1 MMQWLETTL
10 GGVPD
15 LVETLRPEASFR
27 EFYRVHLGSSR
38 QVAMFAP
45 PEKEDPERFV
55 RLARLFK
62 DAGVPAPVIHES
74 DISHG
79 FVLME
84 DFGPRHFLDLYL
96 SGNADEALDQ
106 GISMLHVLQ
115 QMEPNAVPPYTNTRL
130 GDELDLFRVW
140 LIEGLLQMNV
150 PASWPELCTQLVEDL
165 GAQPVCVV
173 HRDYHCKN
181 LLITE
186 AGGLGIV
193 DFQDALAGPALYDL
207 ASLLRDCYW
216 RFDEP
221 TIHRWLTRYVEA
233 SGWYF
238 ADPWHQFNRTALQR
252 QLKAVGIFSRLF
264 IRDGKPSHLQ
274 YIVPVL
280 SHAGFLARESTKHP
294 GFADWLD
301 SVQVAA
307 RSKLKEKTG

>member
-1 MMQWLETTL
+1 MQWLETTL

-27 EFYRVHLGSSR
+27 EFYRVHRGSSSH
-38 QVAMFAP
+38 VAMFAP

-62 DAGVPAPVIHES
+62 NAGVPAPQIHAS
-74 DISHG
+74 DLGRG

-84 DFGPRHFLDLYL
+84 DFGPRHFLDLYRN
-96 SGNADEALDQ
+96 GQADEALDR

-115 QMEPNAVPPYTNTRL
+115 RMDPTVVPPYTAIRL
-130 GDELDLFRVW
+130 SDELDIFRTW

-150 PASWPELCTQLVEDL
+150 PAYWSAVCAQLIEDL
-165 GAQPVCVV
+165 GAQPAGVV

-186 AGGLGIV
+186 AGSLGIV
-193 DFQDALAGPALYDL
+193 DFQDALAGPVLYDL

-221 TIHRWLTRYVEA
+221 TIHRWIEPYV
-233 SGWYF
+233 STDKLG
-238 ADPWHQFNRTALQR
+238 TAR
-252 QLKAVGIFSRLF
+252 CTIN
-264 IRDGKPSHLQ
+264 I
-274 YIVPVL
+274 
-280 SHAGFLARESTKHP
+280 
-294 GFADWLD
+294 
-301 SVQVAA
+301 
-307 RSKLKEKTG
+307 

>member
-1 MMQWLETTL
+1 MLQWLETTL

-62 DAGVPAPVIHES
+62 DAGVPVPAIHGS
-74 DISHG
+74 DISRG

-84 DFGPRHFLDLYL
+84 DFGPRHFLDLYQ
-96 SGNADEALDQ
+96 SGNAHQALER
-106 GISMLHVLQ
+106 GISMLHVMQ
-115 QMEPNAVPPYTNTRL
+115 RMEPDVVPPYTAIRL
-130 GDELDLFRVW
+130 RDELDIFRIW

-150 PASWPELCTQLVEDL
+150 PAYWPEVCAQLVEDL
-165 GAQPVCVV
+165 AAQPVGVV

-181 LLITE
+181 LLMTD
-186 AGGLGIV
+186 ADGLGIV
-193 DFQDALAGPALYDL
+193 DFQDALAGPVLYDV

-221 TIHRWLTRYVEA
+221 TIHHWLARYVEA
-233 SGWYF
+233 SSWHF
-238 ADPWHQFNRTALQR
+238 DDPWNQFNRTALQR
-252 QLKAVGIFSRLF
+252 QLKAVGIFSRLHL
-264 IRDGKPSHLQ
+264 RDHKSSHLE

-280 SHAGFLARESTKHP
+280 DHAAFLARESTSHT
-294 GFADWLD
+294 GLADWLD

-307 RSKLKEKTG
+307 RGKLRAKTE

>member
-1 MMQWLETTL
+1 MQWLETTL

-27 EFYRVHLGSSR
+27 EFYRVHRGSSSH
-38 QVAMFAP
+38 VAMFAP

-62 DAGVPAPVIHES
+62 NAGVPAPHIHAS
-74 DISHG
+74 DLGRG

-84 DFGPRHFLDLYL
+84 DFGPRHFLDLYRN
-96 SGNADEALDQ
+96 GQADEALNR

-115 QMEPNAVPPYTNTRL
+115 RMDQRVVPPYTAIRL
-130 GDELDLFRVW
+130 SDELDIFRTW

-150 PASWPELCTQLVEDL
+150 PAYWSAVCAQLIEDL
-165 GAQPVCVV
+165 GAQPTGVI

-186 AGGLGIV
+186 AGSLGIV
-193 DFQDALAGPALYDL
+193 DFQDALAGPVLYDL

-221 TIHRWLTRYVEA
+221 TIRRWLTRYVED
-233 SGWYF
+233 SGWHLE
-238 ADPWHQFNRTALQR
+238 DPWNQLNRTALQR
-252 QLKAVGIFSRLF
+252 QLKAVGIFSRLHL
-264 IRDGKPSHLQ
+264 RDSKSSHLR
-274 YIVPVL
+274 YIIPVL
-280 SHAGFLARESTKHP
+280 DHAAFLARESTSHA
-294 GFADWLD
+294 GFGDWLD
-301 SVQVAA
+301 SVQVAV
-307 RSKLKEKTG
+307 RGKLNERLE

>member
-27 EFYRVHLGSSR
+27 EFYRVHRGSSR
-38 QVAMFAP
+38 HVAMFAP

-62 DAGVPAPVIHES
+62 GAGVPAPEIQAS
-74 DISHG
+74 DISRG

-84 DFGPRHFLDLYL
+84 DFGPRHFLDLYRN
-96 SGNADEALDQ
+96 GQADEALDR
-106 GISMLHVLQ
+106 GISMLHVMQ
-115 QMEPNAVPPYTNTRL
+115 RMDPTVVPPYTATRL
-130 GDELDLFRVW
+130 NDELDIFRNW
-140 LIEGLLQMNV
+140 LIEGLLHMNV
-150 PASWPELCTQLVEDL
+150 PTCWTAVAAQLVEDL
-165 GAQPVCVV
+165 VAQPVGII

-186 AGGLGIV
+186 AGSLGIV
-193 DFQDALAGPALYDL
+193 DFQDALAGPVLYDV

-221 TIHRWLTRYVEA
+221 TIHRWLTRYTEDC
-233 SGWYF
+233 GWHLE
-238 ADPWHQFNRTALQR
+238 DPWHQFNRTALQR
-252 QLKAVGIFSRLF
+252 QLKAVGIFSRLHL
-264 IRDGKPSHLQ
+264 RDGKSSHLK

-280 SHAGFLARESTKHP
+280 DHAAFLARESTSHV
-294 GFADWLD
+294 GFEQWLND
-301 SVQVAA
+301 VRVAVH
-307 RSKLKEKTG
+307 RKLKETAE

>member
-1 MMQWLETTL
+1 MQWLETTL

-27 EFYRVHLGSSR
+27 EFYRVHRGSSSH
-38 QVAMFAP
+38 VAMFAP

-62 DAGVPAPVIHES
+62 NAGVPAPQIHAS
-74 DISHG
+74 DLGRG

-84 DFGPRHFLDLYL
+84 DFGPRHFLDLYRN
-96 SGNADEALDQ
+96 GQADEALDR

-115 QMEPNAVPPYTNTRL
+115 RMDPTVVPPYTAIRL
-130 GDELDLFRVW
+130 SDELDIFRTW

-150 PASWPELCTQLVEDL
+150 PAYWSAVCAQLIEDL
-165 GAQPVCVV
+165 GAQPAGVV

-186 AGGLGIV
+186 AGSLGIV
-193 DFQDALAGPALYDL
+193 DFQDALAGPVLYDL

-221 TIHRWLTRYVEA
+221 TIHRWLTRYVED
-233 SGWYF
+233 SGWHLE
-238 ADPWHQFNRTALQR
+238 DPWNQLNRTALQR
-252 QLKAVGIFSRLF
+252 QLKAVGIFSRLHL
-264 IRDGKPSHLQ
+264 RDSKSSHLR
-274 YIVPVL
+274 YIIPVL
-280 SHAGFLARESTKHP
+280 DHAAFLARESTSHA
-294 GFADWLD
+294 GFGDWLD
-301 SVQVAA
+301 SVQVAV
-307 RSKLKEKTG
+307 RSKLNEQLE